1 MDREQF
7 GKIRN
12 ATRSIAAQ
20 KADALDLQSP
30 NKGLVH
36 DAIDYLKLLRDRGG
50 HEGKDYVE
58 AHSDLWQER
67 QKIGEKR
74 WKAFTDISK
83 EKWDI
88 EMQGLRP
95 KLDNIVRTSTDALD
109 ASMRFRDAVYLAI
122 SKTTETTM
130 ADPRMGKIFR
140 GKKKKEFESMVRSFN
155 ARTKVAQEDMLR
167 ELETMYGIR
176 QKSDD

>member
-1 MDREQF
+1 
-7 GKIRN
+7 
-12 ATRSIAAQ
+12 
-20 KADALDLQSP
+20 
-30 NKGLVH
+30 
-36 DAIDYLKLLRDRGG
+36 
-50 HEGKDYVE
+50 
-58 AHSDLWQER
+58 
-67 QKIGEKR
+67 
-74 WKAFTDISK
+74 
-83 EKWDI
+83 
-88 EMQGLRP
+88 
-95 KLDNIVRTSTDALD
+95 
-109 ASMRFRDAVYLAI
+109 LAI